1 MNISICITVLNE
13 EYSISKLLDSLLV
26 QSKKASEIIIVDGGS
41 IDKTV
46 EIIKHYQKKYSLI
59 KLVVNKSTRAEA
71 RNIAVDLAKSEIVAM
86 TDAGCITDLDWLKNI
101 TTPFETGKVDVVAG
115 FYTMTGKTKLQKAM
129 SVYMG
134 VTPKRFNQK
143 FLPSTRSIAFTK
155 KIWEE
160 VGGFPE
166 KAEGTAED
174 TLFNLKL
181 VQNKAKISRMKN
193 ATVEWGMPET
203 ISDFYLKIKNY
214 AKGDAKSNNWIFP
227 GKGIMSHNIKVLSVF
242 VRYLL
247 ALTLFLFS
255 LFGNLSFAYL
265 LICILTYLV
274 WAFRKVYLE
283 FNDRKV
289 ALWGTVAQIVSD
301 FAVMEGFLLGIFG
314 K

>member
-1 MNISICITVLNE
+1 MNTSICITVLNE

-26 QSKKASEIIIVDGGS
+26 QSKKSSEIIIVDGGS

-71 RNIAVDLAKSEIVAM
+71 RNIAVDFAKSEIVAM

-227 GKGIMSHNIKVLSVF
+227 GKGIMSHNIKAISIFLRYILAFVF
-242 VRYLL
+242 IVIC
-247 ALTLFLFS
+247 LFNTS
-255 LFGNLSFAYL
+255 LFVYWIMGLFIYL
-265 LICILTYLV
+265 F

-283 FNDRKV
+283 FSDWKL
-289 ALWGTVAQIVSD
+289 ALYSPVLQIVSD
-301 FAVMEGFLLGIFG
+301 FAVMRGFLSGIIG
-314 K
+314 